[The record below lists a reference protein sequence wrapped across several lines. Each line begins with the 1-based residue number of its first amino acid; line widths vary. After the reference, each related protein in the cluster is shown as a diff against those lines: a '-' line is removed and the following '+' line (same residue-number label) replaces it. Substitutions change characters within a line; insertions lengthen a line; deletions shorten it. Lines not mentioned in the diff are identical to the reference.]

1 MSAET
6 VQLQEDL
13 EPREAVHGEDVV
25 GPSAPTDALAT
36 GETSAAVVRA
46 AGVLPWRRKK
56 KKLQVLLVHRPR
68 YDDWA
73 WAKGKLERGEDVAAC
88 AGREALEETGLKVR
102 LGVPLPGSV
111 YALPKVGDR
120 TVIKRVDYW
129 AAEPIGGSGR
139 LEEEIDEVAWLKPAK
154 ARKRL
159 SYVRDRE
166 QLDTLVEYER
176 DGRLD
181 TWTLLVVR
189 HAKAMARKEWA
200 EADPLRPLTVV
211 GRRRSDKLVDI
222 LTAYAPEQVLS
233 STSTRCHDTVAPFT
247 QTAVVPLRT
256 KRGLSEEGYDVAP
269 DKVHKHLRRM
279 FERGRTIAVCTHGP
293 VLEAVLADLAGRAD
307 TPAIARAVRRV
318 TATSMDKGEVLAC
331 TVQGRGPTARIV
343 ATRRHRIPR

>member
-1 MSAET
+1 M
-6 VQLQEDL
+6 L
-13 EPREAVHGEDVV
+13 EPDDIVV
-25 GPSAPTDALAT
+25 PAT
-36 GETSAAVVRA
+36 ATSAAVVRA

-56 KKLQVLLVHRPR
+56 KRLQVALVHRPR

-88 AGREALEETGLKVR
+88 AAREAQEETGLVVR
-102 LGVPLPGSV
+102 LGVPLPVSV
-111 YALPKVGDR
+111 YALPTIGKR

-129 AAEPIGGSGR
+129 AGEPIGGSGR
-139 LEEEIDEVAWLKPAK
+139 LEREIDKIAWLTPVE

-166 QLDTLVEYER
+166 QLETLVEYDR

-189 HAKAMARKEWA
+189 HAKAMARKEWSKP
-200 EADPLRPLTVV
+200 DPLRPLTSV

-222 LTAYAPEQVLS
+222 LRAYAPEQVLS
-233 STSTRCHDTVAPFT
+233 STSTRCHDTVAPFA

-293 VLEAVLADLAGRAD
+293 VLEAVLQDLAQRAE
-307 TPAIARAVRRV
+307 TPAIERSFRRV

-331 TVQGRGPTARIV
+331 TVRGRGPTARVV
-343 ATRRHRIPR
+343 AIRRHRIPR